1 MQGVGVASTAPQTP
15 RAGSKMAVSEIQK
28 YFSVI
33 DPSYRVNLWE
43 PCPSMRVTD
52 LKRTARSKAQSNLEP
67 GASDEVVTP

>member
-1 MQGVGVASTAPQTP
+1 
-15 RAGSKMAVSEIQK
+15 MAVSEIQK